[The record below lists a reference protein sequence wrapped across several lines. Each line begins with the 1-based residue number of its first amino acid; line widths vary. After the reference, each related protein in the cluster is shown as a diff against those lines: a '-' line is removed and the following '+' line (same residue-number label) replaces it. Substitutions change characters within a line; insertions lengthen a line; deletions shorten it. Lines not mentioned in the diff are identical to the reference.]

1 MNRWRLRQSRS
12 GWLRS
17 TTVSALLILGTV
29 TACGS
34 QDAGDTR
41 AGPMFG
47 GLTNSCTQVA
57 GPAMDAIRSYTGA
70 LFSDTVEFEDE
81 SAGLSGPEAP
91 VKVCTAQYQKIE
103 PWSAGQ
109 PLQRTITLSFS
120 LRLGDDAV
128 EATERHFDRA
138 LDATKGSETTGLGDE
153 SFESWGAPDD
163 TASSAFRKSN
173 VFVSAAVFGS
183 NMSEREGV
191 SGPRAGRAELEPGA
205 RAIAEA
211 LAADLGAVLTSN

>member
-1 MNRWRLRQSRS
+1 M
-12 GWLRS
+12 
-17 TTVSALLILGTV
+17 SALLILGTV

-34 QDAGDTR
+34 EDTG

-47 GLTNSCTQVA
+47 GLANSCAQVS
-57 GPAMDAIRSYTGA
+57 GPAMGAIRSYTGA

-81 SAGLSGPEAP
+81 SAGFSDPEAT

-103 PWSAGQ
+103 PWAAGN
-109 PLQRTITLSFS
+109 PLHRTITLSIS
-120 LRLGDDAV
+120 LRSGDDAV
-128 EATERHFDRA
+128 AATERHFDRA

-153 SFESWGAPDD
+153 SFASWDAPDN

-173 VFVSAAVFGS
+173 VFVSATVFGS

-191 SGPRAGRAELEPGA
+191 SGPRAGRAELAPGA
-205 RAIAEA
+205 RAIAKA

>member
-1 MNRWRLRQSRS
+1 
-12 GWLRS
+12 
-17 TTVSALLILGTV
+17 
-29 TACGS
+29 
-34 QDAGDTR
+34 
-41 AGPMFG
+41 MFG
-47 GLTNSCTQVA
+47 GLADSCAQVVR
-57 GPAMDAIRSYTGA
+57 PAMGAVRSYTGA

-81 SAGLSGPEAP
+81 SAGLSAAAAP

-103 PWSAGQ
+103 PWAAGE
-109 PLQRTITLSFS
+109 PLSRTITLSFS

-128 EATERHFDRA
+128 AATERHFDRA

-173 VFVSAAVFGS
+173 VFVSVAVFGS
-183 NMSEREGV
+183 NMSEGEGI

-211 LAADLGAVLTSN
+211 LAADLSAALTSN

>member
-1 MNRWRLRQSRS
+1 MVF
-12 GWLRS
+12 G
-17 TTVSALLILGTV
+17 VV
-29 TACGS
+29 TGCGVEK
-34 QDAGDTR
+34 AGQ
-41 AGPMFG
+41 AGAEPLFG
-47 GLTNSCTQVA
+47 GLTDSCSQVA
-57 GPAMDAIRSYTGA
+57 EPSLGAIRAYTGV
-70 LFSDTVEFEDE
+70 LFSDAVGFEDE
-81 SAGLSGPEAP
+81 SAGLSRPDMP
-91 VKVCTAQYQKIE
+91 VKVCTAEYQRSD
-103 PWSAGQ
+103 PWSAGE

-120 LRLGDDAV
+120 LGLGDDAV
-128 EATERHFDRA
+128 AATKRHFDRA
-138 LDATKGSETTGLGDE
+138 LDATTGSETTGLGDE

-183 NMSEREGV
+183 NMSEREGI